1 MRFFL
6 LRCRI
11 LLVFL
16 AMFPLAGCLF
26 RSRKV
31 ERPISAA
38 PLKTATKAELI
49 DYINQQA
56 AKIQTMQ
63 ATVDIDTSVGGARKG
78 KITDYQQ
85 IRGYILVRK
94 PSMLRM
100 IGLLP
105 IVRNRAFDMVSNGKQ
120 FKLWIPPKN
129 RFIEGTNAVE
139 TPGATQSLENLRPQA
154 IYDALLVRQIDE
166 KQGDFAYLDND
177 FETVVGAKGH
187 KVEQP
192 DYEIVVVRKNENG
205 FYLSRK
211 IMFSRTD
218 LLPHRQVIY
227 DEHGDQVTNCTYEGY
242 KDYEG
247 VNFPVQIGIKR
258 PQEEYDITLTI
269 LKLQLNEPLPN
280 DKFALEQPAGAT
292 VVHLDQPRAELRTG
306 GEKENKQ

>member
-11 LLVFL
+11 LLVLL

-31 ERPISAA
+31 ERPVSAT

-63 ATVDIDTSVGGARKG
+63 ATVDIDTSVGGIKKG
-78 KITDYQQ
+78 KIVDYQQ

-120 FKLWIPPKN
+120 FKVWIPPKN
-129 RFIEGTNAVE
+129 RFIEGSNAVE

-166 KQGDFAYLDND
+166 KQGDFAYLDNA

-247 VNFPVQIGIKR
+247 VNFPAQIGIKR

-269 LKLQLNEPLPN
+269 LKLQLNEPLAN

-292 VVHLDQPRAELRTG
+292 VVHLDQPRAQLRTG
-306 GEKENKQ
+306 EDKENKQ